1 MLIIHT
7 EYPGGIY
14 KIDFDEKKNIFII
27 YCENGDTYKINKE
40 EQFEFM
46 NYLLNVKLKSKK
58 YLYNKKK
65 DSIEGEINF
74 INCFVCLED
83 LRNIHYGLINQL
95 ANDISIPTLNKIGS
109 FGYLAH
115 TSKPYRLKF
124 IEFCEKYPHNLEYIS
139 TNRYSPL
146 DKSMLSFID
155 LKKYK
160 YLIDLPGHT
169 YSTKMYSFLHSK
181 RVIFKLKN
189 VNKEYEF
196 YWEKYL
202 EPNVHYIEIKEDFSD
217 LIEKYNY
224 LENNLDVCSQI
235 INNCQKLINN
245 ELSQENLVDIFLSTF
260 SNYL

>member
-1 MLIIHT
+1 MLVINT

-14 KIDFDEKKNIFII
+14 IIDFDENKKTFII
-27 YCENGDTYKINKE
+27 NCENGDTYKINEE
-40 EQFEFM
+40 EQYEFM
-46 NYLLNVKLKSKK
+46 NYLLNTKLKSKS
-58 YLYNKKK
+58 YLYIKIK
-65 DSIEGEINF
+65 DSLEGEINF
-74 INCFVCLED
+74 KNSFVCLED

-95 ANDISIPTLNKIGS
+95 INDYSEPFINKIGS
-109 FGYLAH
+109 FGYLAD

-124 IEFCEKYPHNLEYIS
+124 IEFCEKYPDNLEYIS

-189 VNKEYEF
+189 INKEHEF

-202 EPNVHYIEIKEDFSD
+202 EPNIHYVEIEEDFSD

-224 LENNLDVCSQI
+224 LENNPDVCSQLI
-235 INNCQKLINN
+235 DNCQRLINN
-245 ELSQENLVDIFLSTF
+245 KLSQENLVDTFLSTF